1 MTMTIPFKEIA
12 KVGKRLLVQMAGV
25 CENYKIEK
33 TVENIDFDACPSE
46 CALKGFDV
54 EKKADICMNHCPFN
68 RQLKTSKVVYMNERH
83 KYSIKQSTVVEHERL
98 SKYQLLQLVTYHFFV
113 DSRGFASLI
122 STKELAEHLG
132 CTVRTIKNNNK
143 ELQRLGLIAFSEYG
157 ADLFS
162 VEIKEYEK
170 NHLTKEQGGTG
181 YVQMTK
187 SFMEAIVSMDNVNVM
202 RLAIRALLKYDNEV
216 EMEKKDVCLYSYNDI
231 KRFMPSNI
239 NHKKIIDELMQ
250 KTASIFTIIA
260 SDNYISIQLKE
271 QYNGKVQKK
280 EKENAYTCEIVDY
293 VDEINKELVQGDEIL
308 LTNKDTADLVQ
319 LAMEYGLNH
328 VRMALSIYA
337 PYIQSKST
345 PDTVQNIGG
354 FIRTVIKN
362 SIFNRYGKMVA

>member
-12 KVGKRLLVQMAGV
+12 KVGKKLLVQVAGV

-33 TVENIDFDACPSE
+33 VVEEIDYDSCPTE

-54 EKKADICMNHCPFN
+54 EQKANICMNHCPHN
-68 RQLKTSKVVYMNERH
+68 RQIKSSKVVYMNERH
-83 KYSIKQSTVVEHERL
+83 KYKIKQKTVVEHDRL
-98 SKYQLLQLVTYHFFV
+98 SKYQLLQLITYHFFV
-113 DSRGFASLI
+113 DSRGFSSFI

-132 CTVRTIKNNNK
+132 CTVRTVKNNNK
-143 ELQRLGLIAFSEYG
+143 QLQALGLISFSEYG

-162 VEIKEYEK
+162 IEIKDYTK

-216 EMEKKDVCLYSYNDI
+216 EVEKNEVCLYSYNDI

-250 KTASIFTIIA
+250 KTSSIFTILA
-260 SDNYISIQLKE
+260 SDQYISIQLKE
-271 QYNGKVQKK
+271 EYNGKVQKK
-280 EKENAYTCEIVDY
+280 EKEITYATEVGDY
-293 VDEINKELVQGDEIL
+293 IEEINREVEQGEEII
-308 LTNKDTADLVQ
+308 LTEKDSEDLVQ
-319 LAMEYGLNH
+319 LSMEYGLNH
-328 VRMALSIYA
+328 VQKALSIYLA
-337 PYIQSKST
+337 YIQSKST
-345 PDTVQNIGG
+345 PDTVHNIGG

-362 SIFNRYGKMVA
+362 TIFNRYGKLVA